1 MGTTLPDLLVRY
13 RLVVGLLALAVC
25 GVTWAV
31 DLTGVVYECPYCR
44 AQRTVIGILGLLLL
58 VPWYRHWLNRYLAAV
73 AAAFGLQVA
82 GAQHFMGWARIS
94 GGEFEWGEVW
104 FINPWLLSGCALFI
118 ITALLLLIWREGPAR
133 P

>member
-1 MGTTLPDLLVRY
+1 MRATLPDLLLRY
-13 RLVVGLLALAVC
+13 RVIVALLAIVVC

-31 DLTGVVYECPYCR
+31 DLAGVVYVCPYCR

-58 VPWYRHWLNRYLAAV
+58 MPWYAHWLNRYIAAV
-73 AAAFGLQVA
+73 VAVFGLQVA

-118 ITALLLLIWREGPAR
+118 IIALVLLIWRDRAAR
-133 P
+133 